1 MIDSH
6 METRQHQSIGN
17 VCSSNCSFFWVPHQK
32 VNPLEAQRDESS
44 VGPHL
49 DVLETQQEDSG
60 HRSSFLDFSPLLRV
74 LLDPRWNLLFLVM
87 EVDAVNERPFQA
99 SPVWFAGWKV
109 AVSASVRV
117 VLTVLESVFSVV
129 STPSCC
135 FFLNWKANQ
144 CLWREAGALVFSQWS
159 STFWCQRLG
168 PLFQLIRQ
176 WCLGFLEPYLQ
187 ALLPTSLSLLPH
199 GNCSVTPWVDSL
211 HSQSSSGA
219 IPSLQPEGT
228 SQFRP
233 LTKRTLLFS
242 VS

>member
-1 MIDSH
+1 MTCFFNLMIRSFNPLSLMIDSH

-74 LLDPRWNLLFLVM
+74 LLDPRWNLLFLFM

-144 CLWREAGALVFSQWS
+144 CL
-159 STFWCQRLG
+159 
-168 PLFQLIRQ
+168 
-176 WCLGFLEPYLQ
+176 
-187 ALLPTSLSLLPH
+187 
-199 GNCSVTPWVDSL
+199 
-211 HSQSSSGA
+211 
-219 IPSLQPEGT
+219 
-228 SQFRP
+228 
-233 LTKRTLLFS
+233 
-242 VS
+242 